1 MCKILNLNQKDLP
14 PKEFIS
20 RQIIDLLTRVITSLY
35 PNLKLQTVN
44 IHIEHPADLSN
55 GDFSTNIAMGLAKNL
70 KKSPLAIAEELSKK
84 INENLPNYL
93 QITKTAN
100 PGFINFWL
108 NNKALLNTVE
118 TIIKDKKTFGSIKAN
133 SKKKIMIEFTDP
145 NPFKEFHI
153 GHLYS
158 NAVGESIS
166 RLLEASGADLKRV
179 NYQGDVGMH
188 VAKSIWGLIKKLRDE
203 KISLNL
209 LEGKSLVEKVK
220 FLGQAYALGA
230 EAYENQKEASEEMKD
245 INYLVFV
252 SAQNFLKEKYRWQP
266 QVDYQQYISGKK
278 YKLEQI
284 EILYKNGREWSLAYF
299 ETIYKRLGTKFNYYY
314 FESIVGEYGLKI
326 IKEYLDKGVFEKH
339 DGAVIF
345 RGEKYGLH
353 TRVFINQLGLPTY
366 EAKELGLAPTK
377 YKDFPYDL
385 SIIVTANE
393 INEYFNV
400 LIQALSLVNPPL
412 ATKTLHIG
420 HGVVRLPEGKMSSR
434 TGNILTGEWL
444 LDEIKKKVLEILR
457 NSSSLKIKKN
467 KIESTSEQITI
478 GAVKY
483 ALLKANIGH
492 DIIFNIE
499 QSLNLQGNSGPY
511 LQYTYARTKSILS
524 KAKTLVPPAPATT
537 TFPTGE
543 DLCRIQFVSEE
554 LAILRL
560 LYRFPE
566 VVLLAA
572 QNYSPNIICTY
583 LYEIAQKFNSFYD
596 KLPILKAAGGNRIIR
611 LKITTATSQVIEN
624 GLRLLGIEAPEKM

>member
-220 FLGQAYALGA
+220 FL
-230 EAYENQKEASEEMKD
+230 
-245 INYLVFV
+245 
-252 SAQNFLKEKYRWQP
+252 
-266 QVDYQQYISGKK
+266 
-278 YKLEQI
+278 
-284 EILYKNGREWSLAYF
+284 
-299 ETIYKRLGTKFNYYY
+299 
-314 FESIVGEYGLKI
+314 
-326 IKEYLDKGVFEKH
+326 
-339 DGAVIF
+339 
-345 RGEKYGLH
+345 
-353 TRVFINQLGLPTY
+353 
-366 EAKELGLAPTK
+366 
-377 YKDFPYDL
+377 
-385 SIIVTANE
+385 
-393 INEYFNV
+393 
-400 LIQALSLVNPPL
+400 
-412 ATKTLHIG
+412 
-420 HGVVRLPEGKMSSR
+420 
-434 TGNILTGEWL
+434 
-444 LDEIKKKVLEILR
+444 
-457 NSSSLKIKKN
+457 
-467 KIESTSEQITI
+467 
-478 GAVKY
+478 
-483 ALLKANIGH
+483 
-492 DIIFNIE
+492 
-499 QSLNLQGNSGPY
+499 
-511 LQYTYARTKSILS
+511 
-524 KAKTLVPPAPATT
+524 
-537 TFPTGE
+537 
-543 DLCRIQFVSEE
+543 
-554 LAILRL
+554 
-560 LYRFPE
+560 
-566 VVLLAA
+566 
-572 QNYSPNIICTY
+572 
-583 LYEIAQKFNSFYD
+583 
-596 KLPILKAAGGNRIIR
+596 
-611 LKITTATSQVIEN
+611 
-624 GLRLLGIEAPEKM
+624 